1 MSHTVTSDADDLKL
15 GASEPGRT
23 AEPALPAPA
32 DKQRCKAASLIPV
45 VRVTIMSWCFQFLL
59 DLLWIPLAAYFK
71 DKGLSLHFLGMV
83 FAVNL
88 GVRIVPNVLATQ
100 AGVKTDLACMSCGL
114 LCFTVN
120 YVFPDDTW
128 AIFVMAAGGG
138 MTFVRAHLS
147 VHAKLAA
154 GGCKENLSLAAKW
167 SGAARNFGTV
177 VAFVFPV
184 MIYKHLGWS
193 AVVGS
198 AMTVMVMYLVLAAV
212 QHIYAGDATDVD
224 EELTRGLVEEAST
237 ERSAVPWIDWV
248 MAAAF
253 CITELQMNVQA
264 AAVPTTLMRQFGM
277 PVSLCGPIQAVG
289 QLVAMGFLV
298 LLSKGYAGIFQKRPL
313 NLILAFFGTFLG
325 MGVLCVSTAMDG
337 GRAAQAIFVLS
348 LYFFYISA
356 YTAQV
361 TMLECLTG
369 VLDMQNAIVVIGI
382 SEMVGCGCSLFGG
395 YLGPVLLEVGPSAP
409 FLLQLVIALLTT
421 LLLAFCLG
429 HRAMSQMVVVCET
442 QEQYYAS
449 MLSMQNDSTPSLR
462 KSFSQSLLGLHHMSM
477 RPESYIGVEQLYRK
491 RSLSDLQ
498 AAACDAPAADGL
510 REALLAHPTPARAGA
525 ADGGAVERVRTD
537 GGAVERARS
546 QEVPIPDVVTST
558 FEGRQLKKAM
568 ACFDRAYVDIDTEDY
583 VVDRLLVQ
591 QLLMKEK
598 SHEGCPA

>member
-1 MSHTVTSDADDLKL
+1 MA
-15 GASEPGRT
+15 
-23 AEPALPAPA
+23 AEPTLPTPG
-32 DKQRCKAASLIPV
+32 DQQHGEAASLVPV
-45 VRVTIMSWCFQFLL
+45 LRVTVMSWCFQFLL

-71 DKGLSLHFLGMV
+71 DRGLSLRFLGMV

-100 AGVKTDLACMSCGL
+100 AGVKSDLVCMACGL
-114 LCFTVN
+114 VCFSVN

-138 MTFVRAHLS
+138 MCFVRAHLS

-154 GGCKENLSLAAKW
+154 RGCKENLSLAAKW

-177 VAFVFPV
+177 VAFVVPV
-184 MIYKHLGWS
+184 MVYKHIGWS
-193 AVVGS
+193 SVVGIAMVVMVVYLALAVV
-198 AMTVMVMYLVLAAV
+198 
-212 QHIYAGDATDVD
+212 QHACAGDATDVD

-264 AAVPTTLMRQFGM
+264 AAVPTTLMRHFGM

-325 MGVLCVSTAMDG
+325 MGVLCVSTAMDS
-337 GRAAQAIFVLS
+337 GRVAQAVFILS

-382 SEMVGCGCSLFGG
+382 SEMIGCGCSLFGG
-395 YLGPVLLEVGPSAP
+395 YLGPVLLEVGPTAP
-409 FLLQLVIALLTT
+409 FLLQLVIALVTT

-442 QEQYYAS
+442 QEQYLAS
-449 MLSMQNDSTPSLR
+449 VLSMQDDSSPSASLR

-491 RSLSDLQ
+491 RSPSDMQ
-498 AAACDAPAADGL
+498 AAAGEAPAAGGL
-510 REALLAHPTPARAGA
+510 RQALLAHPTPARAGL
-525 ADGGAVERVRTD
+525 DAVERVRSD
-537 GGAVERARS
+537 GGAVDRIRS
-546 QEVPIPDVVTST
+546 QEVPIPDIVTST

-568 ACFDRAYVDIDTEDY
+568 ACFDRAYVDLDTEDY

-591 QLLMKEK
+591 QLVMKEK